1 MPSSHRLLIPVA
13 ALMLAAACGD
23 DEQGPTGPEG
33 APAASTLEADASG
46 SVNTVFLSWTQCP
59 DSDFEQ
65 YRLFRSTTPDIEE
78 SPAGAVIIATH
89 STASDTVFTD
99 TGLDWSETYYYA
111 LVTRDT
117 EGLET
122 WSNEVSAVT
131 PDSGAS
137 GDWLT
142 CEEIQGGAASSPYE
156 GEIVTVMGLVTVGG
170 DEFYSSGFPYAVISD
185 PQGGPWSGLVLYGD
199 SVGALARGD
208 SVLITGT
215 VTEYEGLTEINYIT
229 SVEMEGSGADLPAP
243 SQVYTFDL
251 SESGSPEQW
260 EAVLVEVSDAVVES
274 VGSYGQFE
282 VDDGSGAC
290 IVDDLGDY
298 SYSPVAGDTLFSAAG
313 VLWYSFSEWKLEPRD
328 DGDLDVGGGSGPG
341 DVLTCYEV
349 QGQQASSP
357 FLGQVVSVTGI
368 VTVAGGE
375 YYSGS
380 AAYAVIQ
387 DAGGQEWS
395 GLLLY
400 DSDIS
405 SLARGDSVTVTGEV
419 VEYQPSG
426 YDGYVT
432 ELSYIS
438 SVEIHSTGNPLPA
451 PVELTTGELS
461 DSAVPEKWEGVLLQ
475 VTDVT
480 VTDPDLGYGEWAVSD
495 GSGDCRIDDLGIYGF
510 APSMGDSFSSITGT
524 LWEVFGNYKLEPRN
538 ETDISA

>member
-23 DEQGPTGPEG
+23 DEQGPTGPGEE
-33 APAASTLEADASG
+33 PAASTLSADASG
-46 SVNTVFLSWTQCP
+46 SANTVFLSWTQCP

-78 SPAGAVIIATH
+78 SPAGAVIVATH

-99 TGLDWSETYYYA
+99 TGLDWDETYYYA

-142 CEEIQGGAASSPYE
+142 CAEIQGGAASSPYE

-170 DEFYSSGFPYAVISD
+170 DEFYTQDSPYAVITD
-185 PQGGPWSGLVLYGD
+185 PLGGAWSGLVLYGD
-199 SVGALARGD
+199 SVGSLARGD
-208 SVLITGT
+208 SVLVTGT
-215 VTEYEGLTEINYIT
+215 VQEYYELTEIGFIT
-229 SVEMEGSGADLPAP
+229 GVEILGTGADLPAP

-251 SESGSPEQW
+251 SASGSPEQW

-274 VGSYGQFE
+274 VGSYGQFD

-298 SYSPVAGDTLFSAAG
+298 GYTPVVGDTLFSAAG
-313 VLWYSFSEWKLEPRD
+313 VLWYSYDEWKLEPRD

-357 FLGQVVSVTGI
+357 YLGQVVSVTGI
-368 VTVAGGE
+368 VTVGGGE
-375 YYSGS
+375 FYSS
-380 AAYAVIQ
+380 SQEYAVIQ
-387 DAGGQEWS
+387 DAGGAEWS
-395 GLLLY
+395 GLILF
-400 DSDIS
+400 DSDI
-405 SLARGDSVTVTGEV
+405 AAFVRGDSVTVTGTV
-419 VEYQPSG
+419 QEYYG
-426 YDGYVT
+426 LT
-432 ELSYIS
+432 EISYITMAQVHS
-438 SVEIHSTGNPLPA
+438 GGHALPSPQTLSTGA
-451 PVELTTGELS
+451 LS
-461 DSAVPEKWEGVLLQ
+461 TSAVPEEWEGVLVMIQDL
-475 VTDVT
+475 T
-480 VTDPDLGYGEWAVSD
+480 VVSDSLGFGEWSVTD
-495 GSGDCRIDDLGIYGF
+495 GSGTCRIDDLGEYTYEPAVGGLIQ
-510 APSMGDSFSSITGT
+510 SITGVC
-524 LWEVFGNYKLEPRN
+524 WYSFDDFKVEPRDDA
-538 ETDISA
+538 DIDV